1 MVKHWEPK
9 YEAEIDEL
17 LEIRKTQVQALP
29 PATRARL
36 QVLDDAASDVL
47 HIVGIYIH
55 AFAEI
60 QANGSLAKKV
70 PSRSV
75 RWVQT
80 VGGRSPARL
89 AGIVATHMCSLLE
102 EFITEQGKARL
113 TPAFIAHHGPTLI
126 ARITTLGSPPKKP
139 DAIMNALL
147 RAVKPSVF
155 ADGATWAKAISG
167 VFSITLTPCVANTLL
182 PMISFRNRYVHEP
195 QNALATVVGAQ
206 EMVSWVKAAY
216 LLAQDIALVP

>member
-1 MVKHWEPK
+1 
-9 YEAEIDEL
+9 
-17 LEIRKTQVQALP
+17 
-29 PATRARL
+29 
-36 QVLDDAASDVL
+36 
-47 HIVGIYIH
+47 
-55 AFAEI
+55 
-60 QANGSLAKKV
+60 
-70 PSRSV
+70 
-75 RWVQT
+75 
-80 VGGRSPARL
+80 
-89 AGIVATHMCSLLE
+89 
-102 EFITEQGKARL
+102 
-113 TPAFIAHHGPTLI
+113 
-126 ARITTLGSPPKKP
+126 
-139 DAIMNALL
+139 MNALL